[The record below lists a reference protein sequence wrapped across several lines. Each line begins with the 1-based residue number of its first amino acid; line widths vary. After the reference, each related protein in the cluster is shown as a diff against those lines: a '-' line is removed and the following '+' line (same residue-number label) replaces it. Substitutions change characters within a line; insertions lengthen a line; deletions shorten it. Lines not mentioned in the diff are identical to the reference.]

1 MLIFTLRGC
10 TIGCCWIGG
19 VTGCTGAIVVIGE
32 VCGVLPVP
40 PDEEVVPEVDDELLL
55 VELLLDE
62 ELLDEE
68 LLSLL
73 PEVEL
78 LLDEE
83 LLSLLP
89 EDEPLFDEELLSLL
103 PEEEPLL

>member
-1 MLIFTLRGC
+1 M
-10 TIGCCWIGG
+10 
-19 VTGCTGAIVVIGE
+19 GE

-40 PDEEVVPEVDDELLL
+40 PDEDVVPEVEDDELLP
-55 VELLLDE
+55 VEL
-62 ELLDEE
+62 LLDEE

-78 LLDEE
+78 LPDEE

-89 EDEPLFDEELLSLL
+89 EDELLLDEELPSLF